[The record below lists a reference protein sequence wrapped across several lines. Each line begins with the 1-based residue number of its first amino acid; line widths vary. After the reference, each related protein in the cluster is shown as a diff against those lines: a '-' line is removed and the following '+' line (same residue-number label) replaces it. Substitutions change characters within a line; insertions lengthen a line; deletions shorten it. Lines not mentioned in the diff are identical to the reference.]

1 MVPATEGEPAGKRVG
16 FFLRDQVISMVFRG
30 DGWERLRR
38 PKGGLIGQTMT
49 NEDFQ
54 RSDP

>member
-1 MVPATEGEPAGKRVG
+1 MVPATEEEPAGKRVG
-16 FFLRDQVISMVFRG
+16 FFLRDQVISMVFGG
-30 DGWERLRR
+30 DDWERLPR